1 MLDITEHGDITELSL
16 QRPPVNALNPE
27 LVTELTAAIE
37 SAIKTS
43 KALVISGREGLFS
56 AGLDVPELM
65 QLDHQGMTEFW
76 RQFFKLLETVA
87 RTPIPVAAAIT
98 GHSPAG
104 GAVVAIFCD
113 YRVMSQGKY
122 VIGLN
127 ETQVGLLV
135 PRVIRY
141 AYTRLAGPHRSERLI
156 VAGALLKPEQALAAG
171 VVDALAENPQ
181 ATVTDA
187 VEWCRQQLALPPHSM
202 LGNRALMRQDI
213 YSQFDALGEQD
224 IAEFV
229 DGWFSEPTQET
240 LRGLL
245 AQLKN
250 KS

>member
-1 MLDITEHGDITELSL
+1 MLDVTEHGDITELSL

-65 QLDHQGMTEFW
+65 QLDHQGMTDFW
-76 RQFFKLLETVA
+76 RRFFKLLETVA
-87 RTPIPVAAAIT
+87 RSPVPVAAAIT

-104 GAVVAIFCD
+104 GAIVAIFCD
-113 YRVMSQGKY
+113 FRVMSRGKF

-135 PRVIRY
+135 PGIIRY
-141 AYTRLAGPHRSERLI
+141 AFTRLTGPRRAARLI
-156 VAGALLKPEQALAAG
+156 VAGELLKPDDALAAG
-171 VVDALAENPQ
+171 MVDALAENPQ
-181 ATVTDA
+181 ATVTNA
-187 VEWCRQQLALPPHSM
+187 IEWCQQQLALPTHSM

-213 YSQFDALGEQD
+213 YSQFDALGEKD

-229 DGWFSEPTQET
+229 DCWFSQPTQEI
-240 LRGLL
+240 LSGLL
-245 AQLKN
+245 AQLKK